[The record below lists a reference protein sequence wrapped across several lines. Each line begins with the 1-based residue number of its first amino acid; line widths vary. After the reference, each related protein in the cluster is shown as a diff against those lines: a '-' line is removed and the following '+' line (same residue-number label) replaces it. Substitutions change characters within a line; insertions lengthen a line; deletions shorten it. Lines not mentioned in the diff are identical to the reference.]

1 MSDAT
6 NSWVTLDSTAASFS
20 RIHSIPQFPYP
31 NLSASMRFRIETAPT
46 STRAVRLDV
55 RQSSDT
61 PNVFYAVGAT
71 VGTDG
76 SVTKVGLFKKVPD
89 TSTTPGNYTICA
101 LPDPNA
107 ARINSI
113 SINQWLAIKV
123 TISGTG
129 PVYLSAYYVDD
140 VVGDVLMAS
149 YVDDCSSPLQP
160 TAAGSATVLN
170 AGCLANQTGL
180 GIQVDKGIK
189 ASFDDVTVTS
199 P

>member
-1 MSDAT
+1 
-6 NSWVTLDSTAASFS
+6 
-20 RIHSIPQFPYP
+20 
-31 NLSASMRFRIETAPT
+31 
-46 STRAVRLDV
+46 
-55 RQSSDT
+55 
-61 PNVFYAVGAT
+61 
-71 VGTDG
+71 
-76 SVTKVGLFKKVPD
+76 
-89 TSTTPGNYTICA
+89 
-101 LPDPNA
+101 
-107 ARINSI
+107 
-113 SINQWLAIKV
+113 
-123 TISGTG
+123 
-129 PVYLSAYYVDD
+129 VDD